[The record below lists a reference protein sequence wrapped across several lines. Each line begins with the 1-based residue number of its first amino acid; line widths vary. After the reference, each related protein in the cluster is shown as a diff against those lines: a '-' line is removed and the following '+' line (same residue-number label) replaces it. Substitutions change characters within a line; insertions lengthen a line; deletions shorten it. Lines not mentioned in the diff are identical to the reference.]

1 VIKNPFNSLLHGKMR
16 LMQLLPKIVAL
27 EKAVNDKADIARVID
42 LRKYSMSKQATPPI
56 LVDAEKRVKISPHG
70 LELFK
75 LRFARVLSY
84 KVSGEAPPRPAKC
97 IRGCAPGMC
106 AREAAA
112 SPSADSPAE
121 AAASAAA
128 SDVYCYECVPMPPA
142 RRFFFVQFE
151 HGGASMADDA
161 ADEQPIESAELAALD
176 YGADTS
182 LEDRYTRHVV
192 CEDWCSCNS
201 PAHDGLPCVHMLRL
215 WIQLNLARVPDG
227 AVHRRW
233 AARIGDEEDLLARAR
248 RAQRF
253 RLDAQQTARH
263 ELAASGGVKKALS
276 QHEQYLSLTSKG
288 KVLFS
293 AAARDPAMAAAVH
306 NILNAALTQLADGD
320 LGKQQTHG
328 RKQAAAARRKTD
340 ETAAGRDRAAESGG
354 AGGGASAPASE
365 PAEQV
370 VVPNAKTSASC
381 KRRYTAGTGMRAS
394 GNKKAKHAGG
404 KK

>member
-1 VIKNPFNSLLHGKMR
+1 MIKNPFDSLLHGKMT
-16 LMQLLPKIVAL
+16 LMQLLPKVVAL
-27 EKAVNDKADIARVID
+27 EKAVNEKADLARVID

-56 LVDAEKRVKISPHG
+56 LVDAQKRVKISEHG
-70 LELFK
+70 LLVLK
-75 LRFARVLSY
+75 LRLYRVLSY

-97 IRGCAPGMC
+97 IRGCAPGTC

-112 SPSADSPAE
+112 SPGADSPAE
-121 AAASAAA
+121 ASA
-128 SDVYCYECVPMPPA
+128 SDVYCYDCVPMPPA
-142 RRFFFVQFE
+142 AHFFFVQFE
-151 HGGASMADDA
+151 HGGASMADA

-182 LEDRYTRHVV
+182 LEDRYTRHIV

-201 PAHDGLPCVHMLRL
+201 PAHDGLPCIHMLRL
-215 WIQLNLARVPDG
+215 WFQLGLARVPDG

-276 QHEQYLSLTSKG
+276 QHEQYLTLTSKG

-306 NILNAALTQLADGD
+306 NLLNAALTQLADGD
-320 LGKQQTHG
+320 LGKQQTLG

-340 ETAAGRDRAAESGG
+340 EMAAGRDRAGESG
-354 AGGGASAPASE
+354 AVGGGASAPASE
-365 PAEQV
+365 PEQV

-381 KRRYTAGTGMRAS
+381 KRRYTPGTGMRAS
-394 GNKKAKHAGG
+394 GIKKAKISGG
-404 KK
+404 KKGAA